1 MNDVVKPSLAVGG
14 KITPIIPQDFD
25 ACWRLG
31 SAISSAGMGPRGMS
45 AEQITIAIVQGL
57 EVGLTPMAA
66 VQSIAVVNN
75 RPTIWG
81 DGAIALVRASGKLES
96 ISEAVAGEG
105 DKMVAT
111 CSVKRKG
118 EEEAVRTFS
127 AAEAKTAG
135 LWDKDIWK
143 KYPKRMLA
151 MRARAYALRDVFADV
166 LKGLA
171 ITEEVQDYDIKDV
184 TPPKPPAPP
193 KPTQEAQDEQE
204 APEKAKTPP
213 KPEAAPESRPE
224 VEDAIVEDV
233 SDEKADEAPDDDSFD
248 SIKYFE
254 DLEERMGNAE
264 TLEDLEEIWTEADP
278 MAVFEGNA
286 VDQGIAMS
294 IKRRYTRRLGG

>member
-1 MNDVVKPSLAVGG
+1 MNDVVKPSLAAGG

-31 SAISSAGMGPRGMS
+31 SAISSAGMGPKGMS

-96 ISEAVAGEG
+96 ISETVAGEG

-204 APEKAKTPP
+204 VPEKAKTPP

-224 VEDAIVEDV
+224 VEDAIVEM
-233 SDEKADEAPDDDSFD
+233 SATKR
-248 SIKYFE
+248 
-254 DLEERMGNAE
+254 RMKPPTTTASTASNTSKIWKSGWEMPE